1 MNTGWRV
8 IVSGEYQRREENL
21 GVLVEHRNA
30 TLYKGKYNPRI
41 AE

>member
-8 IVSGEYQRREENL
+8 IVSGEYQRKENL